1 MKSKNYLVV
10 DSGTGNCKVALVD
23 ATGHI
28 VDVESFENKYY
39 KDYSYPDAQYFMP
52 QEWEEKILSTC
63 KGLIARNRN
72 TRIDAVISTSA
83 RQSIVLYDEDSQA
96 YYGLPNIDNR
106 GKTWMDEITDRTEI
120 YDKTGRWVTEDF
132 PAAKMFGLKKKQ
144 PELFN
149 NMYKFTSVSEWV
161 GSIFTGKIC
170 IEPSQACETQLY
182 NINIGNWD
190 ASLCH
195 SYEIPE
201 TTLPE
206 IMDAGSKLGDVKGS
220 VLEYLGLE
228 YQTIFIVG
236 GADTQMALKG
246 ISIEEN
252 EFGIISGTTS
262 PVLTLNRKKIYDA
275 EEKCWVN
282 LDLGSD
288 HYVIET
294 NPGVTGLN
302 YQRLKNLIA
311 PSISYEEIE
320 EMYDKMN
327 SYKCTVSLTS
337 LDFANKRSL
346 GSGGII
352 LTSPLNTM
360 ESIYDILWASIA
372 DIACSIY
379 TQYLNLNSMTSNA
392 KDYIKCGGGGFR
404 SRTLC
409 QMLSDM
415 TGKKI
420 ILFDRYQQATII
432 GAIVLANRYFK
443 EESNFEFFMLEEY
456 TPKEDSLVQQYYS
469 EWIKNR
475 KLISER
481 K

>member
-1 MKSKNYLVV
+1 MNNKNYLVV
-10 DSGTGNCKVALVD
+10 DSGTGNCKIVLIE

-28 VDVESFENKYY
+28 VDVLSFENKYY
-39 KDYSYPDAQYFMP
+39 KDYEYTDAQYFIP
-52 QEWEEKILSTC
+52 QEWEEKILSAC
-63 KGLIARNRN
+63 KELVNRNRN
-72 TRIDAVISTSA
+72 TKIDAVISTSA
-83 RQSIVLYDEDSQA
+83 RQSVVLYDEKGNA

-106 GKTWMDEITDRTEI
+106 GKDWMDEITDRGEI

-132 PAAKMFGLKKKQ
+132 PAAKIFGLSKKK
-144 PELFN
+144 PDLFRK
-149 NMYKFTSVSEWV
+149 MHKFTSVSEWV
-161 GSIFTGKIC
+161 GSIFTGEIC

-182 NINIGNWD
+182 NINIGDWD
-190 ASLCH
+190 EALCK
-195 SYEIPE
+195 SYKIPV
-201 TTLPE
+201 TVLPE
-206 IMDAGSKLGDVKGS
+206 LKDAGQKLGDVKES
-220 VLEYLGLE
+220 VLTYLGLE
-228 YQTIFIVG
+228 YGVIFIVG

-246 ISIEEN
+246 INIKSN

-262 PVLTLNRKKIYDA
+262 PVLTLNNEKIYDP

-282 LDLGSD
+282 VDLASN

-311 PSISYEEIE
+311 PAISYEEIE
-320 EMYDKMN
+320 SMYDKME

-337 LDFANKRSL
+337 LDFAKKRSL
-346 GSGGII
+346 GPGGII

-360 ESIYDILWASIA
+360 ESIHDILWSAMA

-379 TQYLNLNSMTSNA
+379 TQYLNLNSMTSNM

-409 QMLSDM
+409 QMLADM
-415 TGKKI
+415 TDRKI
-420 ILFDRYQQATII
+420 LLYNKFEQATTI
-432 GAIVLANRYFK
+432 GTIVLVNRYFG
-443 EESNFEFFMLEEY
+443 EEENLELSVLREY
-456 TPKEDSLVQQYYS
+456 TPRKDSLVLQYYKD
-469 EWIKNR
+469 WKKNR

-481 K
+481 N